1 MPLTWLVLLGICC
14 CWHMTD
20 SQLVYK
26 LNKIECLPNQS
37 RVKNVTCKVKAVN
50 WNTAVVNMDCYL
62 IFPVNDPTIRV
73 QVFMKDYSN
82 QFKPFLIDA
91 TFKLCE
97 VVERRSFLP
106 YGVMVWELFKSFT
119 NAKSC
124 RFSPGQVSARNGY
137 LNTSYVPP
145 FPHGQYK
152 IILMFSDSNS
162 TNTENVGSVKFFV
175 QAMDQIKSK
184 KRPRGT

>member
-1 MPLTWLVLLGICC
+1 MPLTWLVLLGISFI
-14 CWHMTD
+14 WHMTE

-26 LNKIECLPNQS
+26 LNKVECLVNEA
-37 RVKNVTCKVKAVN
+37 RVKNVSCNVKAVN
-50 WNTAVVNMDCYL
+50 WNMALVNMECYL
-62 IFPVNDPTIRV
+62 IFPIINPTIRV

-97 VVERRSFLP
+97 VVERKNFLP
-106 YGVMVWELFKSFT
+106 YGVMIWEHFQRFT

-124 RFSPGQVSARNGY
+124 HFPLSARNGY

-145 FPHGQYK
+145 FPHGQYQ
-152 IILMFSDSNS
+152 ISVMFSDSNS
-162 TNTENVGSVKFFV
+162 TNTEYVGIAKFFV
-175 QAMDQIKSK
+175 QSMEHIKSK
-184 KRPRGT
+184 KRPRAN